1 MLSFAILSSVIYSFY
16 SIYSI
21 YSIYPLLF
29 FSVLFCSIPFYSVY
43 AKYLAT
49 MVMMKLQMK
58 SQMHITEDGSFNGTS
73 TEGRGYKIEKI
84 QGIQR
89 SWSLPIPR

>member
-1 MLSFAILSSVIYSFY
+1 MLSYVIHSFY
-16 SIYSI
+16 SMYSI

-43 AKYLAT
+43 TKYLAT
-49 MVMMKLQMK
+49 IVMMKLQMK
-58 SQMHITEDGSFNGTS
+58 PKMHITEDESFNGTS

-84 QGIQR
+84 QGIQKVGNTLV
-89 SWSLPIPR
+89 S